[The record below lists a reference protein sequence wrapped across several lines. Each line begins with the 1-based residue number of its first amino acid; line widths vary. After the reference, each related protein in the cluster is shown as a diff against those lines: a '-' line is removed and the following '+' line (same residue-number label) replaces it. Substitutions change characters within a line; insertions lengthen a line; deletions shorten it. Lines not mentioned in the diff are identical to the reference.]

1 MITPAQI
8 SLVHVAKNRLQLDD
22 DSYRALLKAEAGVE
36 SARDLDAKGFDRLM
50 RRFEHLGFTSLAHE
64 KRRQANKRRGTITHE
79 QQSKIAA
86 LYEELVHASAAAG
99 HPGFASTAA
108 RTAFNRRQCGKAFP
122 QTIGDAMKVIEG
134 QKKMLGRFTTAQNLG
149 QSLS

>member
-1 MITPAQI
+1 MITTAQI
-8 SLVHVAKNRLQLDD
+8 ALIHVAKNRLQLDD
-22 DSYRALLKAEAGVE
+22 DSYRSILKAEAGVD

-50 RRFEHLGFTSLAHE
+50 RRFEHLGFTSVAHE
-64 KRRQANKRRGTITHE
+64 RRRQANKQRGTITPE

-86 LYEELVHASAAAG
+86 LYDELARASAAVG
-99 HPGFASTAA
+99 HPGFASAAA
-108 RTAFNRRQCGKAFP
+108 RTAFNRRQCRKAFP

-134 QKKMLGRFTTAQNLG
+134 QKAMLGRFTTAQNLG